1 MVGVPVLS
9 SRTPLGRVVRVLSK
23 ESPHKLRAVRSSVFG
38 TRPNAALRNGNG
50 KRGSYCLLAPAIAL
64 TYIRNQEWSDRCGT
78 RQHSLPTSTKRCVHA
93 SSHASIVIV
102 DVVHKPHLPVFGH
115 FGLSSVY
122 RWVDIAHSSSSA
134 VAPRAPWVA
143 STGAS
148 GCAAAQMACC
158 TSGSSIALGRWPA
171 TSEAW

>member
-78 RQHSLPTSTKRCVHA
+78 RHLKTTAQPKLYEHA
-93 SSHASIVIV
+93 EMCSHFV
-102 DVVHKPHLPVFGH
+102 DVVHKPPCCIWTLRFEFSLSLGGH
-115 FGLSSVY
+115 CLFVLIRCGATCSMGCVHGRIGVCGRANGLLYV
-122 RWVDIAHSSSSA
+122 W
-134 VAPRAPWVA
+134 
-143 STGAS
+143 
-148 GCAAAQMACC
+148 
-158 TSGSSIALGRWPA
+158 
-171 TSEAW
+171 